1 MDDLRFKINSI
12 DNSLLHLIK
21 ERMQTSIEI
30 GKYKKNN
37 NLPIYD
43 EKREKEL
50 LEKLNNENKKSDII
64 LEEKFIND
72 FWNNIMSYSKK
83 LQE

>member
-50 LEKLNNENKKSDII
+50 LEKLNNENKKSNII